1 MKSDPLLQGTSTY
14 KLNKRVY
21 DVHQGEPYFKLIK
34 FADLVQMNKYERKE
48 AEQAAAASHSDDI
61 NYDLVDLM
69 DQPVELN
76 ENNQFLN
83 IIDSNQR
90 IDFDPLK
97 TAVKEYIV
105 TPRGMVGS
113 LRTRWKGDIQ
123 IGRQHIQDD
132 GTTPNDIVL
141 ATDDLAVS
149 RVHCRIIYQ
158 DGFLEKTKGTSNKRM
173 IPKLF
178 FEFFKIFS
186 DRHLSK
192 NPKIK
197 YLPTEIRMIILSYL
211 RKPRNFFI

>member
-1 MKSDPLLQGTSTY
+1 
-14 KLNKRVY
+14 
-21 DVHQGEPYFKLIK
+21 
-34 FADLVQMNKYERKE
+34 
-48 AEQAAAASHSDDI
+48 
-61 NYDLVDLM
+61 M
-69 DQPVELN
+69 DQQQQILQSN
-76 ENNQFLN
+76 ENDQFLD
-83 IIDSNQR
+83 IIDQNQR

-97 TAVKEYIV
+97 SAVKVYII

-158 DGFLEKTKGTSNKRM
+158 DGFLEKTKGVSNKRM

-211 RKPRNFFI
+211 RKPRNFFL